1 MSGKC
6 PKCENIV
13 SSVVIDDVNVNA
25 GTKSW
30 RGITYQCPSCRTI
43 LGVGIDPI
51 ALKADT
57 VREVLLGLRKTH

>member
-13 SSVVIDDVNVNA
+13 ASVVIDDVNVSA
-25 GTKSW
+25 GTNSW
-30 RGITYQCPSCRTI
+30 RGITYLCPSCRTI

-57 VREVLLGLRKTH
+57 VREVLRGLRKER